1 MNERITESKLRGML
15 EPDVHAPAPP
25 SEDVGLLV
33 DDVRRLWGLIVD
45 YDTGAGGEPCYAMET
60 GCRCRNCRALEA
72 EARAIREEG

>member
-1 MNERITESKLRGML
+1 MVEGEFALGDKQLAECAAEQER
-15 EPDVHAPAPP
+15 
-25 SEDVGLLV
+25 VGALFAY
-33 DDVRRLWGLIVD
+33 VRRLRGLIVD